1 MSPSTCSSHNVIA
14 DIWASERKL
23 EWSWRFVKSPT
34 FAEVVIAYYQWC
46 FFSGWKEKVKVKK
59 WKWISEHE
67 KVKVKKMR
75 VKSENVVMERRT
87 PYSVRFSCLRFL
99 LASSGPIHY
108 TKRAKFPPS
117 KVIYKPFWALKDQVH
132 SQEPHPPL
140 SFHRWSISPA
150 RGEVL
155 FFNISDDKFSPSS
168 GQSQEQGTQPTIL
181 VERCPIRS

>member
-1 MSPSTCSSHNVIA
+1 MIA

-34 FAEVVIAYYQWC
+34 FAEMVIAYYQWC
-46 FFSGWKEKVKVKK
+46 FFSGWTEKVKVKK

-67 KVKVKKMR
+67 KVKVKKVR
-75 VKSENVVMERRT
+75 VKSEKVVMKRRT

>member
-1 MSPSTCSSHNVIA
+1 MLFTQRDRGHLGVGEEIGV
-14 DIWASERKL
+14 KL
-23 EWSWRFVKSPT
+23 EICQVANLCRDGHCILSMM
-34 FAEVVIAYYQWC
+34 
-46 FFSGWKEKVKVKK
+46 FFSGWTGKVKMRRWKWKSESEKTKVKK
-59 WKWISEHE
+59 
-67 KVKVKKMR
+67 VR
-75 VKSENVVMERRT
+75 VKSENVVMKRRT
-87 PYSVRFSCLRFL
+87 PYFVRFSCLRFL

-117 KVIYKPFWALKDQVH
+117 KVIYKPFCVFKDQVH

-140 SFHRWSISPA
+140 SSHRWSISPA

-155 FFNISDDKFSPSS
+155 FLNISDDKFSPGS